1 MRIKAAYQFFFKE
14 LSKIYNAHETSTI
27 TDWIFEAKLGVTKS
41 TLIKNPDIAIS
52 TRDLAILEKA
62 LSDLLMHKP
71 IQYVVGEVW
80 FYKMKLKVN
89 EAVLIPRPE
98 TEELVALAIDFISKA
113 NEQQV
118 SKVLDIGTGSG
129 CISIA
134 LKTTLPYLHIT
145 AIDVSAQALNVAKEN
160 AQQYNADIEFLK
172 LDFLDESQWDKFPLF
187 DGILSNP
194 PYIPLMEK
202 SLMDKNVIAYEP
214 ATALFVPNDAPLIFY
229 EKIVAFG
236 KSHLQPQGK
245 IWVEV
250 HEDFARE
257 TAHVF
262 SSIFPNTTIH
272 KDIYGKNRMVSA
284 SY

>member
-1 MRIKAAYQFFFKE
+1 MTIKAAYQYFFKE
-14 LSKIYNAHETSTI
+14 LSKIYNASETSTI
-27 TDWIFEAKLGVTKS
+27 TDWIFEAKLSVTKS
-41 TLIKNPDIAIS
+41 TLIKNPDTAIS
-52 TRDLAILEKA
+52 TSDSAVLEKA
-62 LSDLLMHKP
+62 LSDLLTHKP

-98 TEELVALAIDFISKA
+98 TEELVALAIDFLSKA
-113 NEQQV
+113 NEQHV
-118 SKVLDIGTGSG
+118 KVLDIGTGSG

-134 LKTTLPYLHIT
+134 LKTMLPHLNVT
-145 AIDVSAQALNVAKEN
+145 AVDVSAEAIEVAKEN
-160 AQQYNADIEFLK
+160 AQQYKADIKFLK
-172 LDFLDESQWDKFPLF
+172 LDFLDESQWDKLPLF

-194 PYIPLMEK
+194 PYIPLMEQ

-229 EKIVAFG
+229 EKIAAFG
-236 KSHLQPQGK
+236 KTHLQPQGK

-262 SSIFPNTTIH
+262 SSNFPNTAIH

-284 SY
+284 NY